1 MRLKLVLSLAS
12 ILAMS
17 CQQNPSKV
25 KDSSSDNVEVS
36 SSLSIEEQKIEYK
49 KLYIMVEKVLV
60 KESDNKIRAKMISNF
75 FLKSKLSE
83 NDKNDILKKAMIK
96 LDLSTEDR
104 KQITLSLSYLKRMD
118 SKNKICIKK

>member
-1 MRLKLVLSLAS
+1 MRLKLVLSLAA

-25 KDSSSDNVEVS
+25 QDSTSDKVEVS
-36 SSLSIEEQKIEYK
+36 NSLTKEEQKTEFK
-49 KLYIMVEKVLV
+49 NLSMMVEKVFV
-60 KESDNKIRAKMISNF
+60 KETDNKIRSKMISKF

-83 NDKNDILKKAMIK
+83 KDKNDILKKTMKK

-104 KQITLSLSYLKRMD
+104 KEISLHLSRLKRMD
-118 SKNKICIKK
+118 LKK

>member
-1 MRLKLVLSLAS
+1 MRLKLVLSLS
-12 ILAMS
+12 TILAMS

-25 KDSSSDNVEVS
+25 QDSTSDNVEVTN
-36 SSLSIEEQKIEYK
+36 SLTKEEQKTEFK
-49 KLYIMVEKVLV
+49 NLYMMVEKVFV

-83 NDKNDILKKAMIK
+83 KDKNDILKKAMIK

-104 KQITLSLSYLKRMD
+104 KQITLSLSYLKRMEL
-118 SKNKICIKK
+118 KK